1 MLILFYRLSKKTE
14 KINHNSY
21 KDCFYVVILDIR
33 FNINMGILKKK
44 NYLLLIIGLILLMI
58 NPVVSLV
65 SHKTDT
71 IAAFNKKLHVKILE
85 VATQLE
91 GFVKSSSMDSLYTP
105 IRKLADDKT
114 IDGIS
119 FYVFDNGQLKF
130 WSNSTIS
137 FENSK
142 EFKGSNGVLFLK
154 DGFYHYQKRK
164 KGNTIFLGLILI
176 KKEYSIQNSY
186 LKSNLHT
193 SFGIS
198 DDVQISLK
206 EHHKNESV
214 KDVQGNFLFSLKTNA
229 SNYQS
234 SNWLSI
240 ISYFLGVVLLVLFVY
255 QKLKQHKNLKKQT
268 SFITIGVVFVFY
280 LFSTIFSIP
289 EVIYYQKIFSPTIF
303 GHSILLP
310 SLGHFLIVAL
320 LIIIFTILWV
330 KRNKGN
336 QQHLWLKA
344 IVSMV
349 FIAILNVIFTNWFAG
364 LIINS
369 NINFDVNN
377 LLDLTAYSFIGILIV
392 IVLYSCLVI
401 LIKSVVN
408 DYSTTSLKQ
417 NQLLTLFWV
426 VTLVAILIV
435 YLAFDIDWQIASW
448 MLVALLI
455 FSIGNSTKT
464 KFYQSILLVML
475 IAATITVGFIKF
487 SKQKELVNQEF
498 LIKKLAKEADPVTE
512 YLFADLKNKIE
523 RDTLIANHS
532 SSYWDK
538 KDELDAYVL
547 EKYFTGYWNKYD
559 VFLFLC
565 LPQDTLVIQPENK
578 EVSCAEFFSEKAER
592 ESVSRTNFN
601 ENIQFLYNDEG
612 IGSYLGNI
620 AIKPT
625 DTTLSNATL
634 YIEMLPKILSK
645 NEGYPELLLNE
656 KEIGVSASLTKYSF
670 AKYKKNKLVNQ
681 NGDCNY
687 TLELS
692 NNFRFNENG
701 FYAQTSNNYQNLYY
715 QSDKNTVMVLSA
727 LQKTNFN
734 YITTFSYFF
743 ICCSLF
749 ILIVGLLFNI
759 EPFHWRIA
767 FTDFSTKIQLF
778 IIVSTFLSFVLFGLG
793 TSYYIEKQYE
803 DKNTKSLQEKVQ
815 SVIAELNNELAEEK
829 NLNDINPEF
838 VTNQLIK
845 YSNIFYADINL
856 YNTNGLLIATSRPE
870 IIERGL
876 ISNRMNPLAVYSLKK
891 DKKSSFIHEE
901 NIGEMNYL
909 SAYVPFRNNNNQII
923 AYLNLPYFAKQNQL
937 EKELSQFFTALINI
951 YALLFLVSIFIAM
964 LFANYISEPVRL
976 IKDKIRALQLGKSNE
991 FIDWKS
997 NDEIGALVK
1006 EYNQKVLE
1014 LEKSA
1019 KLLAQS
1025 ERESAWREMAK
1036 QVAHEIKN
1044 PLTPMKL
1051 SIQHLERSIT
1061 DNPADLPERIKRTAK
1076 TLVEQIDT
1084 LTNIANEFSSFAK
1097 MPTAKEQQ
1105 LNLIEILETTIDLY
1119 KKEQVEI
1126 VFENH
1131 CEKAALLFADKDQ
1144 LNRLFS
1150 NLIKNAI
1157 QAIPENQ
1164 HGKIVIAAS
1173 CKKNNYTITITDN
1186 GGGIP
1191 VELQEKIFAP
1201 NFTTKTTGM
1210 GLGLAM
1216 VKNIVDNL
1224 NGSIGFTTD
1233 KNGTCFTVV
1242 ISSVHF

>member
-1 MLILFYRLSKKTE
+1 MSSIKSKNHLF
-14 KINHNSY
+14 
-21 KDCFYVVILDIR
+21 
-33 FNINMGILKKK
+33 
-44 NYLLLIIGLILLMI
+44 LIIGLALLLL
-58 NPVVSLV
+58 NPLV
-65 SHKTDT
+65 SFVSQKTNV
-71 IAAFNKKLHVKILE
+71 IAAFNETLNAKENMVATRLEQLMNNDSIITLSSQICQLTEKIL
-85 VATQLE
+85 
-91 GFVKSSSMDSLYTP
+91 
-105 IRKLADDKT
+105 
-114 IDGIS
+114 DGIS
-119 FYVFDNGQLKF
+119 FYEFYNGNLKF
-130 WSNSTIS
+130 WSNSTVS
-137 FENSK
+137 FEMLKN
-142 EFKGSNGVLFLK
+142 FKDSSGVIFLK
-154 DGFYHYQKRK
+154 DGFYQYK
-164 KGNTIFLGLILI
+164 KLEKGKSVYLGLILI
-176 KKEYSIQNSY
+176 KNEYSIQNNY
-186 LKSNLHT
+186 LKSNLHS

-206 EHHKNESV
+206 EKSKETAV
-214 KDVQGNFLFSLKTNA
+214 TDVNGNFLFSIKIN
-229 SNYQS
+229 SGNYQS
-234 SNWLSI
+234 SDGVSI
-240 ISYFLGVVLLVLFVY
+240 IIYLLGFVLLVLY
-255 QKLKQHKNLKKQT
+255 LNKILQQHKKYKRYASPLT
-268 SFITIGVVFVFY
+268 MGVVFIFY
-280 LFSTIFSIP
+280 LLSTITSIP
-289 EVIYYQKIFSPTIF
+289 ENIYFQKIFSPTIF
-303 GHSILLP
+303 GHSLILP
-310 SLGHFLIVAL
+310 SLGHFLIVAV

-330 KRNKGN
+330 KRYKINH
-336 QQHLWLKA
+336 QHLWFKA

-349 FIAILNVIFTNWFAG
+349 FIAILNVVFTNWFAG

-401 LIKSVVN
+401 LIKSVIH
-408 DYSTTSLKQ
+408 DYSTSSLKQ
-417 NQLLTLFWV
+417 NQLLTIFWI

-448 MLVALLI
+448 MLVAILI

-475 IAATITVGFIKF
+475 IAATITVGFTKF
-487 SKQKELVNQEF
+487 SKQKEQVNQEF

-512 YLFADLKNKIE
+512 YLFTDLKNKIE
-523 RDTLIANHS
+523 KDTLLAHHG
-532 SSYWDK
+532 SSYWDE
-538 KDELDAYVL
+538 KDKLDAYVL

-565 LPQDTLVIQPENK
+565 LPEDTLIVQPENK
-578 EVSCAEFFSEKAER
+578 QVSCAEFFSEKIKR
-592 ESVSRTNFN
+592 EAISRNNFN
-601 ENIQFLYNDEG
+601 ENIHFLYNEEG
-612 IGSYLGNI
+612 VGSYLGNI
-620 AIKPT
+620 TIKPT

-634 YIEMLPKILSK
+634 YIEMLPKILSN

-687 TLELS
+687 TLEL
-692 NNFRFNENG
+692 NKNFHFNENG
-701 FYAQTSNNYQNLYY
+701 FYAQTSNKYQNLYY

-727 LQKTNFN
+727 IQKTNFN

-749 ILIVGLLFNI
+749 ILVVGLLFNV
-759 EPFHWRIA
+759 EPFHWRIG

-793 TSYYIEKQYE
+793 TSYYIEKQYD

-815 SVIAELNNELAEEK
+815 SVVAELNNELAEE
-829 NLNDINPEF
+829 NTLVDINPDF
-838 VTNQLIK
+838 VTNQLVK

-856 YNTNGLLIATSRPE
+856 YGTNGQLIATSRPE

-876 ISNRMNPLAVYSLKK
+876 ISNRMNPLAFYSLKQ

-901 NIGEMNYL
+901 NIGNMNYL
-909 SAYVPFRNNNNQII
+909 SAYVPFRNNNNQVI

-997 NDEIGALVK
+997 NDEIGSLVK

-1051 SIQHLERSIT
+1051 SIQHLERSIA

-1097 MPTAKEQQ
+1097 MPTANEQQ
-1105 LNLIEILETTIDLY
+1105 LNLIEVLETTIDLY

-1131 CEKAALLFADKDQ
+1131 CEKEALLFADKDQ

-1157 QAIPENQ
+1157 QAIPESQ
-1164 HGKIVIAAS
+1164 KSKIKVAAS
-1173 CKKNNYTITITDN
+1173 CKKNNYIITITDN

-1191 VELQEKIFAP
+1191 QELQEKIFTP

-1216 VKNIVDNL
+1216 VKNIVENL
-1224 NGSIGFTTD
+1224 NGTIDFTTSS
-1233 KNGTCFTVV
+1233 KGTTFKIEIPC
-1242 ISSVHF
+1242 